1 MTTFTRIPLAYWAD
15 RVGFPILMSGIGL
28 FILILI
34 LVKGQDGLGSLENV
48 LSLLL
53 SLALVIFGIFFF
65 VHHSLPVKIEI
76 DAKDVRIFYL
86 PKKTITIQ
94 RKDVIRA
101 KGSSNGMHGGTSNSI
116 AFQKDG
122 KIKYANIMAW
132 YRKEDGG
139 TIPRDEIN
147 DVLNLLLNINNDAAA
162 VNEAK
167 LRKGL

>member
-65 VHHSLPVKIEI
+65 GGILLII
-76 DAKDVRIFYL
+76 MFAYWFVRYG
-86 PKKTITIQ
+86 
-94 RKDVIRA
+94 RKQN
-101 KGSSNGMHGGTSNSI
+101 K
-116 AFQKDG
+116 
-122 KIKYANIMAW
+122 
-132 YRKEDGG
+132 
-139 TIPRDEIN
+139 
-147 DVLNLLLNINNDAAA
+147 
-162 VNEAK
+162 
-167 LRKGL
+167 